1 MDMHTLSRAPYGDD
15 TPPNYLCVFRADPD
29 VVDDVADLG
38 RDPDFGPPLPTWGIC
53 RPSTRRSVKVGS
65 YVVFLGYYPN
75 DRRYLVKGWLR
86 VGDKIGYLN
95 ALERFPDRPN
105 VIIRDDTAVGDRAP
119 TMRGWKREDLREEVK
134 GRYRT
139 VEPDFL
145 TRIHQGTRTLV
156 QLPGDPHEID
166 NWKCQRMFLCRK
178 AQLARCIDYGQCKR
192 EKEFPALDGYIVAA
206 PGEWRDV
213 GPLRTDWHMV
223 VPDSLRA
230 RLEARPLRTRYG
242 QHNARTLS
250 LAEVEAII
258 EALA

>member
-1 MDMHTLSRAPYGDD
+1 MRTHCLVSRMAKD
-15 TPPNYLCVFRADPD
+15 TPPNYLCVFRADSD
-29 VVDDVADLG
+29 VVNDVADLG
-38 RDPDFGPPLPTWGIC
+38 RDPDFRPPLATWGIC
-53 RPSTRRSVKVGS
+53 RPLTRRSVKVGS

-75 DRRYLVKGWLR
+75 DRRYLAKGWLR
-86 VGDKIGYLN
+86 VGDKIGYLD
-95 ALERFPDRPN
+95 ALDRFPNRPN
-105 VIIRDDTAVGDRAP
+105 VIIRDDAAGDDQSP
-119 TMRGWKREDLREEVK
+119 TNRGWKRGDLWKETK
-134 GRYRT
+134 DRYGT
-139 VEPDFL
+139 AEPNFL

-178 AQLARCIDYGQCKR
+178 AQLAHCIGAGRCER
-192 EKEFPALDGYIVAA
+192 EEEFPALRGYIVAA

-213 GPLRTDWHMV
+213 GPLRRDWHML
-223 VPDSLRA
+223 VPNGLRA
-230 RLEARPLRTRYG
+230 RLDVDRLRTPYG